1 MRLESSIKDNLQSM
15 VFEAWNQR
23 DQDRTLA
30 KELVD
35 SVRQTAD
42 GDALLET
49 CANVVTAYIMMR
61 SGLMVQALNLVMPAI
76 TWLEDENQQYWLARA
91 FNVHNCVV
99 GELGDFERC
108 MVGLGRQLEISQQ
121 TGDAEMEAS
130 ALHDFGVTLLERDPT
145 RAERYLLDALEI
157 FRRAGSVLAEGY
169 ALLNLTQLSINQKR
183 TEQAKMFLEQTFQ
196 VARAGKL
203 THVETYALMHQGALA
218 LEANA
223 LESAENLF
231 QEALNRT
238 KANQE
243 RPLAEIMPF
252 MVELYRRSN
261 RLEVAQD
268 LLEDHLKLMTD
279 AGLVPFEIQAHEL
292 LTDILEERG
301 DLAGALRHSR
311 KHLQLTRQ
319 VHSTQNDDKVR
330 ALEVLHRTQIAQRR
344 AEDEQRK
351 NTELAA
357 ALGQL
362 EVLNQTVLEVSMTD
376 ELTGLRNRRYLM
388 NLNLSAWAGQEFV
401 LAILDLDYFK
411 SINDQFGHDGG
422 DVVLREFSGLLQ
434 AQIRNQDI
442 VVRFGG
448 EEFVILFQDT
458 QLETARMILERLLTR
473 LKEHVFT
480 PLTMTRPLSFTAGI
494 VTCNDSNILEALK
507 RADDLLYQGKNAG
520 RNSVWLEAETPA

>member
-1 MRLESSIKDNLQSM
+1 MALESSIKDNLQNR
-15 VFEAWNQR
+15 VFEAWSQR
-23 DQDRTLA
+23 DQDRTRA
-30 KELVD
+30 KELVE

-42 GDALLET
+42 GDAMLST

-61 SGLMVQALNLVMPAI
+61 GGLMVEALNLVLPAI
-76 TWLEDENQQYWLARA
+76 TWFESQDEKLWLARA
-91 FNVHNCVV
+91 FNVQNCVSA
-99 GELGDFERC
+99 ELGDFERC
-108 MVGLGRQLEISQQ
+108 MAGLGRQLEISQRV
-121 TGDAEMEAS
+121 GDFEMEAS
-130 ALHDFGVTLLERDPT
+130 ALHDFGVVLLERDPI
-145 RAERYLLDALEI
+145 RAEQYLLGALKI
-157 FRRAGSVLAEGY
+157 MRQMGLALAEGY
-169 ALLNLTQLSINQKR
+169 ALLNLIQFSITHKR
-183 TEQAKMFLEQTFQ
+183 PEDAQTFLEQAFS
-196 VARAGKL
+196 VASANAL
-203 THVETYALMHQGALA
+203 THVETYALMYQGALA
-218 LEANA
+218 LNANA
-223 LESAENLF
+223 LETAENLF

-238 KANQE
+238 KANFE

-261 RLEVAQD
+261 RLELAQT
-268 LLEDHLKLMTD
+268 LLEDHLKLMNE

-292 LTDILEERG
+292 LTDVLEELG

-319 VHSTQNDDKVR
+319 VHSTQNNDKVR
-330 ALEVLHRTQIAQRR
+330 ALEVLHRTQLAQRR

-362 EVLNQTVLEVSMTD
+362 EVLNQTVLEVSLTD

-388 NLNLSAWAGQEFV
+388 NHDFGTWAGQQFV

-422 DVVLREFSGLLQ
+422 DVVLREFAWLLQ

-448 EEFVILFQDT
+448 EEFVILFRDAR
-458 QLETARMILERLLTR
+458 LETARVVLERLLAR
-473 LKEHVFT
+473 LRDHVFGA
-480 PLTMTRPLSFTAGI
+480 LTMTRPLSFTAGI
-494 VTCNDSNILEALK
+494 VSCKDGNIVNALK

-520 RNSVWLEAETPA
+520 RSSLWLEVETTD